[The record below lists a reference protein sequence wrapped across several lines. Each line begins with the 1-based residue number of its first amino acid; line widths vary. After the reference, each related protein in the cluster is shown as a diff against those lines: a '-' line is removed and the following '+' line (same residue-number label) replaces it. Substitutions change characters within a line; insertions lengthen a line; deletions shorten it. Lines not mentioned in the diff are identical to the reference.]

1 MTKVIKNFQ
10 DAWILHHLPELRQN
24 PSKTKVMRDF
34 SPDSWTP
41 ADGLTQDIWN
51 EGIQT
56 ISSRAKISMSHCP
69 ASFWLFGYW
78 KPRWKSV
85 RLSKEE
91 DCRTML
97 VFILASS
104 QVGILGLGSQIKCLN
119 LGEEV
124 RCSGTTRGCRFPSS
138 GGRKSCLQCVRVP
151 VQNHSVTQP
160 GYSLEIQCHPRIHNT
175 SQAPTTSQRNS
186 MLYMESHLSPSMSLG
201 EFSCQPLQ
209 REIVAKCS
217 ELKSNPQNLEKSL
230 SEQSLPGMEEL

>member
-151 VQNHSVTQP
+151 VQEWVFCQHERLCTTP
-160 GYSLEIQCHPRIHNT
+160 GAHGGQ
-175 SQAPTTSQRNS
+175 
-186 MLYMESHLSPSMSLG
+186 
-201 EFSCQPLQ
+201 
-209 REIVAKCS
+209 K
-217 ELKSNPQNLEKSL
+217 
-230 SEQSLPGMEEL
+230 GM